1 MKARLIPMYFDPGLD
16 GDFDRQL
23 QTLQSLLGDK
33 VEFLEPVPLGAEL
46 PEAEAV
52 VFPQLLGEAY
62 RRLDDFRRIPLP
74 LLILTS
80 EFGTISMW
88 DWEIMSYL
96 RDEGIATVGPYN
108 LEQTEKV
115 CRALAVKRELKGT
128 KFLVFQDNPG
138 EGFQASIF
146 KRFYWWEDES
156 VARLVERFGIS
167 IVKKSFKEL
176 GAKAQQI
183 PDSEAEAVWEKW
195 KERLPLGDISLRA
208 RNSALK
214 IYIAVKDELE
224 QDDSIRSVGI
234 NCLNE
239 SRFSDTT
246 PCLAWNMLYEE
257 RGLLWGCEADTMT
270 MATKYVLHHSLDI
283 PIMMTNLYPF
293 LMGQAALKH
302 ERIPY
307 FPAVKDNPDDYILA
321 AHCGYFGVVPQ
332 SFSTQWSL
340 EKKVLAIVNDNA
352 TAINARMPE
361 GGCTLAKLLPSASAL
376 SVAEGDLTTFAQFE
390 NSDCLNGA
398 VIKVNDGH
406 RMLREIAS
414 HHYLL
419 MTGHNLVDIQMIAPI
434 FGLDIQVL

>member
-1 MKARLIPMYFDPGLD
+1 MKARLIPIYFDPGKD
-16 GDFDRQL
+16 EDFSHQL
-23 QTLQSLLGDK
+23 QNLQNLLGDK
-33 VEFLEPVPLGAEL
+33 VDFLAPVPLGGQL

-62 RRLDDFRRIPLP
+62 RRLDDFRGISLP
-74 LLILTS
+74 IVILTS

-96 RDEGIATVGPYN
+96 RGEGIQTIGPYN
-108 LEQTEKV
+108 FEQTVKI
-115 CRALAVKRELKGT
+115 CNALAVRRELKGT

-156 VARLVERFGIS
+156 LARLVERFGVT
-167 IVKKSFKEL
+167 IVKKSFNDL
-176 GAKAQQI
+176 GAKAQGI
-183 PDSEAEAVWEKW
+183 NDAEAEDTWKKW
-195 KERLPLGDISLRA
+195 KDRLPLGDISVKA

-214 IYIAVKDELE
+214 IYLAVKEELDQDE
-224 QDDSIRSVGI
+224 SIRSVGI

-257 RGLLWGCEADTMT
+257 RGLLWGCEADTMA
-270 MATKYVLHHSLDI
+270 MVTKYVLHHSLKV

-302 ERIPY
+302 ERIPH
-307 FPAVKDNPDDYILA
+307 FPVVEDNPDDYILA
-321 AHCGYFGVVPQ
+321 AHCGYLGVVPQ
-332 SFSTQWSL
+332 SFSTSWSL

-361 GGCTLAKLLPSASAL
+361 GDCTLAKLLPSVGAL
-376 SVAEGDLTTFAQFE
+376 SIAEGDLTTYTQYDD
-390 NSDCLNGA
+390 SDCLNGA
-398 VIKVNDGH
+398 VIKVKDGH

-419 MTGHNLVDIQMIAPI
+419 MTGRNLVDIQMIAPI
-434 FGLDIQVL
+434 FGLDTQVL

>member
-1 MKARLIPMYFDPGLD
+1 MKARLIPIFFDPGRD
-16 GDFDRQL
+16 EDFDRQL
-23 QTLQSLLGDK
+23 QILQSLLGDK
-33 VEFLEPVPLGAEL
+33 VEFLEAVPLGAEL

-62 RRLDDFRRIPLP
+62 RRLGDFRKITLP
-74 LLILTS
+74 ILVLTS

-88 DWEIMSYL
+88 DWEILSYL
-96 RDEGIATVGPYN
+96 RGEGIRTFGPYN
-108 LEQTEKV
+108 LEMTEKI
-115 CRALAVKRELKGT
+115 CNALSVKKELKET

-138 EGFQASIF
+138 EGFQADIF

-156 VARLVERFGIS
+156 LARLVERFGLE
-167 IVKKSFKEL
+167 IVKKSYREL
-176 GAKAQQI
+176 GEKAQQI
-183 PDSEAEAVWEKW
+183 PDSEAEAVWKKW
-195 KERLPLGDISLRA
+195 KDRLPLGKINLRA
-208 RNSALK
+208 RNNALK
-214 IYIAVKDELE
+214 MYIAVKEELDQDE
-224 QDDSIRSVGI
+224 SIRSVGI

-239 SRFSDTT
+239 SHFSDTT

-270 MATKYVLHHSLDI
+270 MVTKYVLHHSLDV

-307 FPAVKDNPDDYILA
+307 FPSVEGNPDDYILA

-361 GGCTLAKLLPSASAL
+361 GNCTLAKLLPSVNAL
-376 SVAEGDLTTFAQFE
+376 SVTEGVLTKYAQFE

-406 RMLREIAS
+406 RMLRGIAS

-419 MTGHNLVDIQMIAPI
+419 MTGHHLVDMQMIAPI

>member
-1 MKARLIPMYFDPGLD
+1 MKARLIPIYFDPGRD
-16 GDFDRQL
+16 SDFNKQL
-23 QTLQSLLGDK
+23 HNLQNLLSNK
-33 VEFLEPVPLGAEL
+33 VEFLDPIPLGSQL
-46 PEAEAV
+46 LEAEAV

-62 RRLDDFRRIPLP
+62 RRLDDFRSLSLP
-74 LLILTS
+74 ILILTS

-96 RDEGIATVGPYN
+96 RGEGIRTIGPYS
-108 LEQTEKV
+108 LDQTKKI
-115 CRALAVKRELKGT
+115 CNALSVKRELKGT

-156 VARLVERFGIS
+156 LVRLVERFGVTI
-167 IVKKSFKEL
+167 IKKSFKEL
-176 GAKAQQI
+176 GARAQGI
-183 PDSEAEAVWEKW
+183 PDAEAITVWEKW
-195 KERLPLGDISLRA
+195 KNRLPIGNISEKA
-208 RNSALK
+208 RNSAIKL
-214 IYIAVKDELE
+214 YLAVKDELDKD
-224 QDDSIRSVGI
+224 QSIRSVGI

-239 SRFSDTT
+239 SHFSDTT
-246 PCLAWNMLYEE
+246 PCLAWNMLFEE

-270 MATKYVLHHSLDI
+270 MVTKYILHNSLKS

-293 LMGQAALKH
+293 LMGKTALKH

-307 FPAVKDNPDDYILA
+307 FPEVEDNPNDYILA
-321 AHCGYFGVVPQ
+321 AHCGYLGVVPQ
-332 SFSTQWSL
+332 SFSTNWSL

-361 GGCTLAKLLPSASAL
+361 GEVTLTKLLPNAGSL
-376 SVAEGDLTTFAQFE
+376 SVAEGYLTTYVQYE

-398 VIKVNDGH
+398 VIKVKDGH
-406 RMLREIAS
+406 RMLQEIVS

-434 FGLDIQVL
+434 FDLDIQAV